1 MTRMFV
7 AVLPPDDVLDE
18 LESFVGPRRD
28 LSPFRWTQ
36 PEQWHLT
43 LAFAEDVPD
52 RAYDEL
58 VSRLTDAARKRH
70 PTEAR
75 ITGGGAFPHAGKAK
89 LLYAGIETDV
99 EELSRL
105 AEGARNAVSTS
116 GAQVDGQRFRPH
128 LTLARMNR
136 PVEATKWLR
145 LLDTFRGE
153 PWQVEEIALVASHL
167 GEGPR
172 HTARHEV
179 VETFSLGRAGNAP
192 APPDAPQRGR

>member
-7 AVLPPDDVLDE
+7 AVLPPDHVLEE
-18 LESFVGPRRD
+18 LEEFVGPRRE

-58 VSRLTDAARKRH
+58 VARLAGAARKRR
-70 PTEAR
+70 PIEAT
-75 ITGGGAFPHAGKAK
+75 IAGGGAFPHAGKAK
-89 LLYAGIETDV
+89 VLYAAIETDV
-99 EELSRL
+99 EELDRL
-105 AEGARNAVSTS
+105 AAGARNAVTTS

-136 PVEATKWLR
+136 PVEATKWVR
-145 LLDTFRGE
+145 LLDTYRGR
-153 PWQVEEIALVASHL
+153 PWQVDEIALVASHL

-172 HTARHEV
+172 RGARHEV
-179 VETFSLGRAGNAP
+179 VGTFSLGRAGSDP
-192 APPDAPQRGR
+192 APPDAPPRGR